1 MTTKG
6 VIIYESFEALK
17 WLKNNKNPSALASD
31 RFGETPYAIKFVE
44 KLYELGA
51 LKVNVIGILDENER
65 IEEEGGPYATALIVD
80 IPQDEDKRDKL
91 IKFYKKEME
100 EQGIE
105 EGEGI
110 LEWNES
116 RMNEG
121 KLGFGWG

>member
-1 MTTKG
+1 M
-6 VIIYESFEALK
+6 ESFEALE
-17 WLKNNKNPSALASD
+17 WLRHNQNPSALASD
-31 RFGETPYAIKFVE
+31 RFGDTANANKFIE

-51 LKVNVIGILDENER
+51 LKVNVIGILDEPER

-80 IPQDEDKRDKL
+80 LPQDEDKRYK
-91 IKFYKKEME
+91 ISKFYKKEME

-116 RMNEG
+116 MMNEG

>member
-1 MTTKG
+1 M
-6 VIIYESFEALK
+6 ESFEALE
-17 WLKNNKNPSALASD
+17 WLRHNKNPSALASD
-31 RFGETPYAIKFVE
+31 RFGETANAIKFVE

-51 LKVNVIGILDENER
+51 LKVNVIGILDESER
-65 IEEEGGPYATALIVD
+65 IDEEGGPYATALIVEL
-80 IPQDEDKRDKL
+80 PQDSENRDKL
-91 IKFYKKEME
+91 IEFYKKEME

-116 RMNEG
+116 MMNEG